1 MSDQLKNIRPNSIP
15 KHVAIIMDGNGRW
28 AKKHGYLRAIGHK
41 SGVKSVRAVVEA
53 STRLKIETL
62 TLYAFSTENWNR
74 PKAEIDA
81 LMELLVSALN
91 KELPTFISNNIRLQT
106 IGETESLPSRC
117 RKKLQDVIDKTKN
130 NTGLNLVLALSY
142 SSKSEIIRAVKNIAK
157 EVVSEKVK
165 INDISTELINNH
177 LYTAPYSDPDLL
189 IRTSGEYRLSN
200 FLLWQVAYTELYFSD
215 KLWPD
220 FNQED
225 FYEAILEYQNR
236 ERRFGKTSEQIKS

>member
-1 MSDQLKNIRPNSIP
+1 MSELLENINRDNIP
-15 KHVAIIMDGNGRW
+15 KHVAVIMDGNGRW

-53 STRLKIETL
+53 SAKLNIETL

-74 PKAEIDA
+74 PKAEVEA
-81 LMELLVSALN
+81 LMELLVSALS
-91 KELPTFISNNIRLQT
+91 KELPTFKQNNIKLQT
-106 IGETESLPSRC
+106 IGEIESLPARC
-117 RKKLQDVIDKTKN
+117 RNKLNDVIEQTKN

-142 SSKSEIIRAVKNIAK
+142 SSKNEILRAVKNI
-157 EVVSEKVK
+157 SQKVASSN
-165 INDISTELINNH
+165 IGIDDISEELIDSH
-177 LYTAPYSDPDLL
+177 LYTSPYTDPDLL

-200 FLLWQVAYTELYFSD
+200 FLLWQAAYAELYFSD

-225 FYEAILEYQNR
+225 FYKAILEYQNR
-236 ERRFGKTSEQIKS
+236 ERRFGKTSEQIKR